1 MPVSAGSV
9 VLAVVALGVLLAPRL
24 ILEFVGR
31 AGHGVARLFLPP
43 EGMSGWP
50 KGVQEDDRP
59 WGWRSPPV
67 EPEPVAPATTP
78 DGIEVIDL

>member
-1 MPVSAGSV
+1 MGLAGS
-9 VLAVVALGVLLAPRL
+9 LIGAAVIVGLLLAPRL

-50 KGVQEDDRP
+50 RGVQEDDRP
-59 WGWRSPPV
+59 WGWRSPPAK
-67 EPEPVAPATTP
+67 PEAAAPATK
-78 DGIEVIDL
+78 DGIEIIDL